1 MCCGATQARPRH
13 CMAPARRKT
22 AHENSVIFRRAYVDL
37 ALAPSPRITRTTRDF
52 EGIARVSAFPA
63 DRRVGLDGSLEKGA
77 FATTIDDL
85 RMVPSGFAA
94 SGRYALPNPAAARFV
109 YIIVPGSG
117 HTIDGGTVRPA
128 YYQAGGGVEVVFVN
142 GAPKGSVFKPYQIP
156 EL

>member
-1 MCCGATQARPRH
+1 
-13 CMAPARRKT
+13 MAPARRKT
-22 AHENSVIFRRAYVDL
+22 AHQNSVIFRRAYVDL

-52 EGIARVSAFPA
+52 EGFARVSAFPA